1 MNIGLF
7 ILRVTLGL
15 SLAAHGTQKLFGWF
29 GGPGIDGIAQFL
41 ATLGFPPG
49 RRQAVMA
56 GLAETGGGCFLALGL
71 LTPFAA
77 ATVVSVMFVAVFTVH
92 IKKGFFVHNGG
103 YEYNIMVA
111 VAALTLAFAG
121 PGSIS
126 LDAWF
131 GHYREGPFWG
141 TAQIWDVGRTHLITT
156 ILAIPDYRLQ
166 PTGKTVIHFEER
178 PGSHSF
184 VVLPRRQLRRGGCL
198 SENQGGA
205 VRQTNQPASAV
216 NAG

>member
-15 SLAAHGTQKLFGWF
+15 SLSAHGTQKLFGWF

-77 ATVVSVMFVAVFTVH
+77 AAVVSVMFVAVFTVH

-141 TAQIWDVGRTHLITT
+141 TA
-156 ILAIPDYRLQ
+156 A
-166 PTGKTVIHFEER
+166 
-178 PGSHSF
+178 F
-184 VVLPRRQLRRGGCL
+184 VVGVIGGMVPLVERRVPM
-198 SENQGGA
+198 NQQVA
-205 VRQTNQPASAV
+205 NVK
-216 NAG
+216 

>member
-1 MNIGLF
+1 LIDPWDSEPVEVPGLV
-7 ILRVTLGL
+7 LT
-15 SLAAHGTQKLFGWF
+15 AGTYWF
-29 GGPGIDGIAQFL
+29 
-41 ATLGFPPG
+41 
-49 RRQAVMA
+49 
-56 GLAETGGGCFLALGL
+56 
-71 LTPFAA
+71 
-77 ATVVSVMFVAVFTVH
+77 
-92 IKKGFFVHNGG
+92 
-103 YEYNIMVA
+103 
-111 VAALTLAFAG
+111 TLAD
-121 PGSIS
+121 SDSDRNII
-126 LDAWF
+126 
-131 GHYREGPFWG
+131 
-141 TAQIWDVGRTHLITT
+141 QIWDVGRMHLITT